1 MNKFQLLSKYSY
13 WKVKDKKMKRIISK
27 LILIV
32 VILVSLL
39 GIGYAVIVRP
49 RLPEWTVEQM
59 MVQLSE
65 LDLELLGLEEDLT
78 DSQAELFE
86 IILEIVMEN
95 LSYEITGSR
104 IERRMAYVTMN
115 MEVVDTARLI
125 LDNYDIILNNVLSNI
140 GSLIFSVFGEGLEEV
155 VIGELI
161 NLLTD
166 DALTIVMTTR
176 EIEIPLER
184 TGFFWTPILTD
195 EILLSMVGL
204 DELTFGILDQ
214 IIN

>member
-1 MNKFQLLSKYSY
+1 
-13 WKVKDKKMKRIISK
+13 MKRIISK